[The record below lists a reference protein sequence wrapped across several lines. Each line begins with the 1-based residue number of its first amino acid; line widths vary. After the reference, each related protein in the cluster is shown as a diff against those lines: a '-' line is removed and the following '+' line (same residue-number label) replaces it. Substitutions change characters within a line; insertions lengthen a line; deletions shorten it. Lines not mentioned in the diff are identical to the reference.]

1 MKPFRFLL
9 FTLLAALVSCS
20 DGIEDVAPAIAS
32 YTGLALAVPQ
42 VTVSSASKT
51 MNATEEECT
60 ANDLYLFCFPVG
72 GDGKRHSQEL
82 NPVTAQKDLNN
93 DACLY
98 NIILQPGTYNVY
110 VVANMGDKVITN
122 SDGTQKTFKDISEDE
137 LNKLPLTYDAATLP
151 KAGNI
156 PMVYSDKNVVVYDG
170 KATEVAANLTF
181 TCAKV
186 VLNIIFDPDNT
197 AEEIIKQQPKA
208 AEVFN
213 GINWLL
219 TPVEAVKG
227 NNLTSSTNLFTA
239 PATSGEGTL
248 SNVTLPAGSFY
259 AGYTYNADNKD
270 VTNADVVTPSGTAV
284 ATLTDALTNAR
295 KWLYR
300 ATYYLPER
308 SVTKEADATALPV
321 TGKIIGKGGEYSNTY
336 NNISGDKLSTKST
349 ENSTDYYKLERGHYY
364 EIVSFVNGLGQY
376 DLPTTVN
383 VKDWETVNISADFL
397 HTLLWVEKTQIC
409 TEAPLT
415 TLTTATM
422 TYKTNALPKDIS
434 VGCDTK
440 VDGNDVISITNDVT
454 DVNNKVL
461 KFTVNPNIPFSSY
474 TSGNQK
480 GKAKVWIQAG
490 NIKKYIDVYYSAEPF
505 LIVTPQE
512 EVIYWSKTPKDQTL
526 IKKLKFKTNLGGIQF
541 QSSDFQP
548 FNGIATGGSHTFG
561 NSTITVECT
570 SNTGTSGEIT
580 VTADTDPV
588 TTTEHTFTVLPL
600 TEGYTTYANYAK
612 EVKVTVK
619 PVAGDYRIYMRAI
632 NDLQLMKSK
641 DNGGRVFSQGYIE
654 NWRSDENNTPSL
666 TNNGN
671 WVDGWTYKSTNSA
684 NYEDQTTND
693 WSNNA
698 NADNHYA
705 YIYTQIGETETA
717 SEKDKI
723 PAWLFTATWPG
734 DEMTADAN
742 NPGWYYINEKKG
754 KESTGNIANSSGK
767 KIIKP
772 GETLIIFNNRTN
784 TTKGYTLHRFTHHLD
799 PGIPLFNF
807 EDHEGWYLYD
817 PLCDPYYRVFDD
829 KPKVEDIT
837 YVIYTQV
844 PVTGW
849 YHIYGVATNVTSNTL
864 TDPKTQ
870 SFSIYSNST
879 NSTKQSNGWYMMTL
893 KFKCAQGYYDKAIR
907 LNGIS
912 GDPLLFGGNNWTP
925 TNGTITGYYDGSSW
939 HEGEPKVAAK
949 RRR

>member
-20 DGIEDVAPAIAS
+20 DGIEDVAPAITS

-51 MNATEEECT
+51 MNATTDECK
-60 ANDLYLFCFPVG
+60 AKDLYLFCFPVEGKG
-72 GDGKRHSQEL
+72 GTPHSQDL
-82 NPVTAQKDLNN
+82 TKLPAQTDLNG
-93 DACLY
+93 DASLY
-98 NIILQPGTYNVY
+98 NIILQPGTYHVY

-122 SDGTQKTFKDISEDE
+122 SDGTQKPFNDAVSTITEEQLKA
-137 LNKLPLTYDAATLP
+137 LPLTYDALTLP
-151 KAGNI
+151 TAGNI
-156 PMVYSDKNVVVYDG
+156 PMVYASDKDVVVYDG

-186 VLNIIFDPDNT
+186 VVNIIFDPANT
-197 AEEIIKQQPKA
+197 SEAPKA
-208 AEVFN
+208 AKVFN

-219 TPVEAVKG
+219 TGISAKNVTK
-227 NNLTSSTNLFTA
+227 STNLLTA
-239 PATSGEGTL
+239 KPSEE
-248 SNVTLPAGSFY
+248 SNEMALPDSSFY
-259 AGYTYNADNKD
+259 NDYTFTKGNEGLTNK
-270 VTNADVVTPSGTAV
+270 DVVTPSGKVFTPSK
-284 ATLTDALTNAR
+284 DSR

-308 SVTKEADATALPV
+308 NVTDPAKATELTV
-321 TGKIIGKGGEYSNTY
+321 TGKITGGKEYTNTY
-336 NNISGDKLSTKST
+336 HNISGGNLSTKST
-349 ENSTDYYKLERGHYY
+349 EGETNYYKLERGHYY

-376 DLPTTVN
+376 DLPTTVS
-383 VKDWETVNISADFL
+383 VKDWQTVELSADFF
-397 HTLLWVEKTQIC
+397 HTTLWVEKTQIC
-409 TEAPLT
+409 TAEDPLT
-415 TLTTATM
+415 TLTTARLA
-422 TYKTNALPKDIS
+422 YKTNALPSDIS

-440 VDGNDVISITNDVT
+440 VDGNDVISYTNDET
-454 DVNNKVL
+454 NKVL
-461 KFTVNPNIPFSSY
+461 TFTVNPNIPFSSY
-474 TSGNQK
+474 TSNNQK

-512 EVIYWSKTPKDQTL
+512 EVIYWSNDGSDAEL
-526 IKKLKFKTNLGGIQF
+526 KKVINFKTNLGGIQF
-541 QSSDFQP
+541 QSSDFQT
-548 FNGIATGGSHTFG
+548 FNGNATGGTHTFG
-561 NSTITVECT
+561 NSKITVNCG
-570 SNTGTSGEIT
+570 SNNGAEGTII
-580 VTADTDPV
+580 VTANTDPV

-600 TEGYTTYANYAK
+600 TDSYKSYAK

-632 NDLQLMKSK
+632 NDLQLMKSE
-641 DNGGRVFSQGYIE
+641 DSGGRVFSQGYME
-654 NWRSDENNTPSL
+654 NWRRDENNTPSL
-666 TNNGN
+666 TDNGN
-671 WVDGWTYKSTNSA
+671 WVDGWTYKSTNPA
-684 NYEDQTTND
+684 NYEEQTTND
-693 WSNNA
+693 WSDKA

-734 DEMTADAN
+734 DQMTADAN
-742 NPGWYYINEKKG
+742 NPGWYYINEKIG
-754 KESTGNIANSSGK
+754 KESSINIAGSTGTK
-767 KIIKP
+767 TIKP
-772 GETLIIFNNRTN
+772 GETLIIFNDRSN

-837 YVIYTQV
+837 YEIYTKV

-879 NSTKQSNGWYMMTL
+879 NSTKQSNGWYKMTL

-912 GDPLLFGGNNWTP
+912 GEPLLFGGNNWTP
-925 TNGTITGYYDGSSW
+925 TNGTITGYYDDSGW
-939 HEGEPKVAAK
+939 HEGKPADAAK